1 MDQPALEV
9 LALIPARG
17 GSKGIPRKN
26 VRLVAGRPL
35 LAHSIKAALG
45 TPAITRLVV
54 STDDPEIGRVAR
66 EYGAEVVWRPP
77 EISGDSAS
85 SESALLH
92 ALTQLRTLEGY
103 MPDLVVF
110 LQATSPLRH
119 ADDIQKAVTMLV
131 QEKADSLFSACP
143 QQGFVWRRE
152 GGTLG
157 SFTYDY
163 RARRIRQNAP
173 EDLMENGSIYV
184 FKPWVLEQIGQRL
197 GGKIAVYPMEIYDS
211 FQVDEPADL
220 GLMEALFAFRRTQRA
235 LPDLR
240 NIRLCAMD
248 FDGVM
253 TDNRVLTDQA
263 GREAVWAN
271 RGDGWGI
278 ARLKEAGVH
287 VMVIS
292 TEENPVVAARCK
304 KLEIECVHG
313 CADKLAALQAVA
325 RQHNF
330 DASEIAYIGNDVN
343 DLACLGWVGAAFAVA
358 DAVPS
363 VRAVA
368 HYVTRA
374 PGGFG
379 AVRELCDLIV
389 EQKRSNG
396 DVRPAVD
403 LR

>member
-1 MDQPALEV
+1 MNHSRTRSEI

-26 VRLVAGRPL
+26 VRIVAGQPL
-35 LAHSIKAALG
+35 LSYSITAALR
-45 TPAITRLVV
+45 TPAITRVAV
-54 STDDPEIGRVAR
+54 STDDPEIGRIAR

-77 EISGDSAS
+77 EISGDDAS

-92 ALTQLRTLEGY
+92 ALTQLRTLDGY
-103 MPDLVVF
+103 SPDLVVF
-110 LQATSPLRH
+110 LQATSPLRG
-119 ADDIQKAVTMLV
+119 ADDIQKAVLTLID
-131 QEKADSLFSACP
+131 EKADSLFSACP

-152 GGTLG
+152 GGDLQ

-163 RARRIRQNAP
+163 RARRVRQDAP

-184 FKPWVLEQIGQRL
+184 FKPWVLEQLGHRL

-211 FQVDEPADL
+211 FQIDEPADL
-220 GLMEALFAFRRTQRA
+220 DLMEALFAFRQARRA

-240 NIRLCAMD
+240 GIRLCAMD

-253 TDNRVLTDQA
+253 TDNRVITDQD

-292 TEENPVVAARCK
+292 TEENPVVAARCR
-304 KLEIECVHG
+304 KLKIECVHG
-313 CADKLAALQAVA
+313 SADKLAALQATA
-325 RQHNF
+325 RQHGL
-330 DASEIAYIGNDVN
+330 DPSEIAYIGNDVN
-343 DLACLGWVGAAFAVA
+343 DLACLEWVGAAFAVA

-363 VRAVA
+363 VRTVA

-374 PGGFG
+374 AGGGG
-379 AVRELCDLIV
+379 AVRELCDLIIA
-389 EQKRSNG
+389 QKRSHDG
-396 DVRPAVD
+396 
-403 LR
+403 

>member
-1 MDQPALEV
+1 MDHPDLEI

-26 VRLVAGRPL
+26 VRIVAGRPL
-35 LAHSIKAALG
+35 LAHSITAARG
-45 TPAITRLVV
+45 TPAITRVAV
-54 STDDPEIGRVAR
+54 STDDPEIGRVAQ
-66 EYGAEVVWRPP
+66 EYGAEVLWRPA

-92 ALTQLRTLEGY
+92 ALSQLRRIEGY
-103 MPDLVVF
+103 TPDLVVF
-110 LQATSPLRH
+110 LQPTSPLRQP
-119 ADDIQKAVTMLV
+119 ADIQNAIAMLITE
-131 QEKADSLFSACP
+131 QADSLFSACL
-143 QQGFVWRRE
+143 QQGFVWRRQRGQLE
-152 GGTLG
+152 

-163 RARRIRQNAP
+163 RARQVRQDAP

-184 FKPWVLEQIGQRL
+184 FKPWVLEQLGHRL
-197 GGKIAVYPMEIYDS
+197 GGKIAVYPMNIYDS
-211 FQVDEPADL
+211 FQVDEPVDL
-220 GLMEALFAFRRTQRA
+220 DLMEVLFAFRQAQRP

-240 NIRLCAMD
+240 SVRLCVMD

-253 TDNRVLTDQA
+253 TDNRVLTDQD
-263 GREAVWAN
+263 GREAVWAH

-292 TEENPVVAARCK
+292 TEENSVVAARCR
-304 KLEIECVHG
+304 KLKIECVDG

-325 RQHNF
+325 RTHTLEPSQ
-330 DASEIAYIGNDVN
+330 IAYIGNDVN
-343 DLACLGWVGAAFAVA
+343 DLPCLEWVGIAVAVA

-368 HYVTRA
+368 QYVTRA
-374 PGGFG
+374 SGGFG
-379 AVRELCDLIV
+379 AVRELCDLIIA
-389 EQKRSNG
+389 QKRRSDG
-396 DVRPAVD
+396 
-403 LR
+403 

>member
-1 MDQPALEV
+1 MDQPALKV

-26 VRLVAGRPL
+26 VRIVAGRPL
-35 LAHSIKAALG
+35 LAHSITAARA
-45 TPAITRLVV
+45 TPAITRVAV
-54 STDDPEIGRVAR
+54 STDDPEIGRVAQA
-66 EYGAEVVWRPP
+66 YGAEVLWRPP
-77 EISGDSAS
+77 EISGDTAS
-85 SESALLH
+85 SESALLD

-103 MPDLVVF
+103 TPDLVVF
-110 LQATSPLRH
+110 LQATSPLRQ
-119 ADDIQKAVTMLV
+119 ADDIQKAVTILMAE
-131 QEKADSLFSACP
+131 QADSLFSACP

-152 GGTLG
+152 RGTLE

-163 RARRIRQNAP
+163 RARRVRQDAP

-184 FKPWVLEQIGQRL
+184 FKPWVLERLGHRL

-211 FQVDEPADL
+211 FQIDEPADL
-220 GLMEALFAFRRTQRA
+220 DLMEALFAFRQPQRA
-235 LPDLR
+235 VPDLR
-240 NIRLCAMD
+240 DIRLCVMD

-253 TDNRVLTDQA
+253 TDNRVLTDQD
-263 GREAVWAN
+263 GREAVWAH

-287 VMVIS
+287 VVVIS

-304 KLEIECVHG
+304 KLKIECVHG
-313 CADKLAALQAVA
+313 CADKLTALQGMA
-325 RQHNF
+325 RQHAL
-330 DASEIAYIGNDVN
+330 DASQIAYIGNDVN

-368 HYVTRA
+368 HHVTRA

-379 AVRELCDLIV
+379 AVRELCDLII
-389 EQKRSNG
+389 EQKRSNDG
-396 DVRPAVD
+396 
-403 LR
+403 